1 MDALLGV
8 FEKEFLGLGEF
19 GLFQCDLFRIYL
31 FDLLVVKEQVDLQ
44 GKLLLIEGN
53 ISLNSEMD
61 DVIQLNLFFIVLQ
74 EVGLRQ
80 KRRTLVMNACLLYY
94 LGVSEFGITL
104 VFEVFLREGK
114 RMGID
119 FLWSGMVYLFDIL
132 ILAFLV
138 DL

>member
-1 MDALLGV
+1 MD
-8 FEKEFLGLGEF
+8 
-19 GLFQCDLFRIYL
+19 Y
-31 FDLLVVKEQVDLQ
+31 
-44 GKLLLIEGN
+44 
-53 ISLNSEMD
+53 
-61 DVIQLNLFFIVLQ
+61 VIQLNLFFIVLQ